1 MGIAVITGAARGL
14 GLGVARALAEQ
25 GHTPILTGRDTAALE
40 EVASEL
46 PGAPRTAAL
55 DVASDASVTAFFAG
69 LEAEEGRVDMLV
81 NNAGRLYNGRPD
93 GLKAAAEEIIE
104 AINNNAL
111 GAWRMMQRVIPM
123 MNAQGYGRI
132 INVSSAMGALD
143 SLGPNSVLYRAS
155 KAALNSLTLIA
166 APACGRNVKLNAVH
180 PGWVRTPMGGPGAP
194 RTVEEGARGILWL
207 ATLPDDG
214 PHGGFFYDGKR
225 IEW

>member
-1 MGIAVITGAARGL
+1 MGIAVITGASRGL

-25 GHTPILTGRDTAALE
+25 GHTPILTGRDLAALE
-40 EVASEL
+40 EVASKL
-46 PGAPRTAAL
+46 PGAPRAAVL

-69 LEAEEGRVDMLV
+69 LEAEEGRIDILV

-93 GLKAAAEEIIE
+93 GLNTAAEEIIE

-111 GAWRMMQRVIPM
+111 GAWRMMQRAIPM

-132 INVSSAMGALD
+132 VNVTSAMGALD

-180 PGWVRTPMGGPGAP
+180 PGWVRTAMGGPGAP

-214 PHGGFFYDGKR
+214 PHAGFFYDGKL